1 MTHATLQEIERVVRD
16 QLDRPTCAQRCMFL
30 GVCQWL
36 PGCAAYPRRSQT
48 VPASQPQPQPKGDL
62 Q

>member
-1 MTHATLQEIERVVRD
+1 MTHATVQEIERVVRD
-16 QLDRPTCAQRCMFL
+16 QLDRPTCAQRCPYL

-36 PGCAAYPRRSQT
+36 PGCAAYPRAKP
-48 VPASQPQPQPKGDL
+48 VPAPQPTKGDT